1 MIGLLPVLI
10 LLPLVAA
17 AALALLRPTDAQTA
31 RWTALVVSIATL
43 ALSLYATYELMQ
55 ARPLQ
60 TTDPVAPRFELRQTW
75 MTVPRLGDAP
85 DVRLEFYLGIDGV
98 SALLIS
104 LTAILTLTA
113 ILLSWNS
120 VREER
125 TAYFAW
131 ILALESGL
139 IGSFCA
145 FDLLLFYVCFEFTLI
160 PIFFL
165 IGMWGGSERRRAAGR
180 FVLFTLCGSLATL
193 GGILALAA
201 AAADRWN
208 LTTPFSIPDIAA
220 AMAVDPLPYS
230 LQVGLLFAISLGF
243 AVKIPLVPFHTW
255 QPLTY
260 VEAPTAVTVLL
271 SGAILKMGTYGLFR
285 ICMPLLPD
293 AVESVGVPVAATLS
307 VVGIIYG
314 ALSALAQSDMK
325 RLVAYSS
332 LSHLGFVTLGLFAL
346 NLEGT
351 TGGILQMINHGL
363 STGAIFLFVGMI
375 EQRYGTRD
383 MSHFGG
389 LATRLPVLAVCMIFV
404 CMASVGLP
412 MLNGFVGEYLSL
424 SGMFARHPAYAIVGA
439 TGVVLGA
446 WYLLTLIQR
455 IFFGPVREPRPEG
468 ASAPDLR
475 PRELAIAIPLMALCL
490 AIGLY
495 PKPLTD
501 LIQPDVH
508 RVVRLYDFSPVTP
521 QVASTETGEGSGG
534 R

>member
-1 MIGLLPVLI
+1 
-10 LLPLVAA
+10 
-17 AALALLRPTDAQTA
+17 
-31 RWTALVVSIATL
+31 
-43 ALSLYATYELMQ
+43 
-55 ARPLQ
+55 
-60 TTDPVAPRFELRQTW
+60 
-75 MTVPRLGDAP
+75 
-85 DVRLEFYLGIDGV
+85 
-98 SALLIS
+98 
-104 LTAILTLTA
+104 
-113 ILLSWNS
+113 
-120 VREER
+120 
-125 TAYFAW
+125 
-131 ILALESGL
+131 
-139 IGSFCA
+139 
-145 FDLLLFYVCFEFTLI
+145 
-160 PIFFL
+160 
-165 IGMWGGSERRRAAGR
+165 
-180 FVLFTLCGSLATL
+180 
-193 GGILALAA
+193 
-201 AAADRWN
+201 
-208 LTTPFSIPDIAA
+208 
-220 AMAVDPLPYS
+220 
-230 LQVGLLFAISLGF
+230 
-243 AVKIPLVPFHTW
+243 
-255 QPLTY
+255 
-260 VEAPTAVTVLL
+260 
-271 SGAILKMGTYGLFR
+271 
-285 ICMPLLPD
+285 
-293 AVESVGVPVAATLS
+293 
-307 VVGIIYG
+307 
-314 ALSALAQSDMK
+314 
-325 RLVAYSS
+325 
-332 LSHLGFVTLGLFAL
+332 
-346 NLEGT
+346 
-351 TGGILQMINHGL
+351 
-363 STGAIFLFVGMI
+363 MI